1 MTRLKNALDG
11 LASRG
16 RPRGATDVFAES
28 TSGAD
33 ATAGPVLA
41 QRRPVAVFAGAF
53 AGVLVVGVVVA
64 VMMSGGERVGQV
76 GSPSATTPT
85 GSACLAPP
93 AQATGT
99 EGAAFIMTVRPGGV
113 TAGSSASLVLGAFEG
128 DLAGYVTGLAT
139 TWQCWDGSGWVDMY
153 MLVKGI
159 AGFTPAVAAVGSAT
173 EGIGFDLPLEA
184 SILIPDVG
192 PGIYRVFESV
202 ATDDGMRDSWT
213 FVEVFD
219 PGSPPIATTVPDKTT
234 LPPTSPGPGPTVP
247 QGAELP
253 WYDFIPGSVQLAW
266 RSTATGTELCWR
278 TVDGEECVDDDFR
291 APEVLV
297 IPDGSQVVAISRRP
311 LSGLMPDRVILE
323 LSNGDTLDAA
333 PLYQGPGVD
342 LIYAFGNP
350 IPDGVTAVSGRTA
363 DWPAPSCQT
372 PPASALDMSGSTF
385 DMRVSS
391 SPTRAG
397 QIIELFIGRGRE
409 DNITGVPTS
418 WQCWDG
424 SDWINTHVGTK
435 VSRGTAEDP
444 EVYRIESSPGWFA
457 IGIGVP
463 ETFRIRVPDLPPG
476 TYRIADYVGTELGWV
491 IVEIED

>member
-1 MTRLKNALDG
+1 MSRLRGSLDG

-16 RPRGATDVFAES
+16 RPRGAGD
-28 TSGAD
+28 
-33 ATAGPVLA
+33 
-41 QRRPVAVFAGAF
+41 VFAGATEADTTARPTETRVRPWLAF
-53 AGVLVVGVVVA
+53 AAAFGGVLMLGL
-64 VMMSGGERVGQV
+64 VMASLMSAGERAGQV

-85 GSACLAPP
+85 GAACLAPP
-93 AQATGT
+93 AEATGT
-99 EGAAFIMTVRPGGV
+99 EGVAFNLSVSPSGV
-113 TAGSSASLVLGAFEG
+113 TAGSLANLVLRVFEG

-139 TWQCWDGSGWVDMY
+139 AWQCWDGSGWVDMY
-153 MLVKGI
+153 MLVKGT
-159 AGFTPAVAAVGSAT
+159 AGYTPTVAAVGSAT
-173 EGIGFDLPLEA
+173 EGIGFNLPLEA

-192 PGIYRVFESV
+192 PGIYRVLESV
-202 ATDDGMRDSWT
+202 ATDDGMQDSWT

-219 PGSPPIATTVPDKTT
+219 PESLPIATTVPDKAT

-247 QGAELP
+247 QGAELS

-278 TVDGEECVDDDFR
+278 TVDGEDCVDDDFR
-291 APEVLV
+291 APEVVV
-297 IPDGSQVVAISRRP
+297 IPDGAQLVAISRRP

-323 LSNGDTLDAA
+323 LSNGDTMDAA
-333 PLYQGPGVD
+333 PLYQGPGVE
-342 LIYAFGNP
+342 LIYSFSSP
-350 IPDGVTAVSGRTA
+350 PPEGVTVVSARTA

-372 PPASALDMSGSTF
+372 APSSNLDVSGSAF

-391 SPTRAG
+391 SPARAG

-409 DNITGVPTS
+409 DNITGIPTL

-424 SDWINTHVGTK
+424 TDWINTHVGTK
-435 VSRGTAEDP
+435 VSRATSGDP
-444 EVYRIESSPGWFA
+444 EVYRVESSPRFAA

-463 ETFRIRVPDLPPG
+463 DTFRIRVPDLPPG
-476 TYRIADYVGTELGWV
+476 TYRIEDYVGSERGWV